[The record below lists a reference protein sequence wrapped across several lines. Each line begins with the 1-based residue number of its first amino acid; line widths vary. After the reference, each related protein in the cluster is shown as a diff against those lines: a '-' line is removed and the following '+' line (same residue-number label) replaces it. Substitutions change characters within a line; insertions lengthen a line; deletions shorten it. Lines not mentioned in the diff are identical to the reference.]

1 MRINPLNFFHRKVE
15 ILPLHFTTTKV
26 NVSDYQIKVMDK
38 WIHENCS
45 GRYCLVNSVSWEK
58 DSWKKATV
66 VGFEDASD
74 LTLFALGGKMNQT
87 LPF

>member
-1 MRINPLNFFHRKVE
+1 
-15 ILPLHFTTTKV
+15 
-26 NVSDYQIKVMDK
+26 
-38 WIHENCS
+38 
-45 GRYCLVNSVSWEK
+45 LVNSVSWEK

-74 LTLFALGGKMNQT
+74 LTLFALSGQMNQT